1 MNIKDNINNQKN
13 RLKEICM
20 TKGIDFNSLESLL
33 ESVKAKKIKRI
44 NYHQQKIAEVIE
56 KNIK

>member
-1 MNIKDNINNQKN
+1 MNIKDNINKQKS
-13 RLKEICM
+13 RLKEICS
-20 TKGIDFNSLESLL
+20 TKGIDFESLESLL
-33 ESVKAKKIKRI
+33 ESVKAKRIKRI